1 MAVTVEKAGDVAVA
15 IVNIE
20 QFDAACADQFRKDMA
35 PVLSGT
41 KKLVLDLSAVQFID
55 SRACGAILSC
65 LKKLGEVG
73 GELKICRAS
82 DFVREVFGLIRL
94 HRICEI
100 LATREDAVRAFAATE
115 GPR

>member
-1 MAVTVEKAGDVAVA
+1 MAVSVEKSGDVAVA
-15 IVNIE
+15 TLDKE
-20 QFDAACADQFRKDMA
+20 QFDAAYADEFRREMA

-82 DFVREVFGLIRL
+82 PFVLEVFGLIRL

-100 LATREDAVRAFAATE
+100 LATREDAVRAFSAK
-115 GPR
+115 GL